1 MTWRLEYIPEPELE
15 FGSEEREVDI
25 RLGLTKHGPLDG
37 HQLTAPKLIN
47 VGIVGTAETVEGV
60 ARWLERCQHE
70 ILGKASRQPHLFPD
84 FPGYRNAFGGV
95 LNLDARLQRTLP
107 GAVLDKVIAEHP
119 AASRALVG
127 ATVDLFLT
135 EMESMD
141 QPVPQV
147 IICAVPW
154 KILKST
160 EGMPGEKGEDEA
172 EEAEEEAE
180 AGKGRWDFHD
190 LLKARALQARR
201 TIQLVLPSTYDE
213 RERQPIK
220 TRSDRF
226 RDTQDEATRAWNFL
240 TALYYKA
247 GGSPWRLVR
256 DPRELTTCYIG
267 ISFFRS
273 LDGQDIYTST
283 AQVFNERGDGIIVRG
298 GAARYY
304 QEDRQ
309 VHLGSEAAAELM
321 QRALERYRR
330 EHRTPPAR
338 VVAYK
343 TSSFNDAELEGF
355 RSATDQE
362 RISSTELISLRRSDI
377 QFFREGA
384 YPTLRGTCLH
394 LPNKTTVMY
403 TRGSV
408 PFFETYPGMYVP
420 QALACDF
427 QHTERSAAVLATE
440 ILALTKMNWNNT
452 QFDGAYPICIRAAKQ
467 VGKILRYIDTDREVE
482 QRYSYY
488 M

>member
-1 MTWRLEYIPEPELE
+1 
-15 FGSEEREVDI
+15 
-25 RLGLTKHGPLDG
+25 
-37 HQLTAPKLIN
+37 
-47 VGIVGTAETVEGV
+47 
-60 ARWLERCQHE
+60 
-70 ILGKASRQPHLFPD
+70 
-84 FPGYRNAFGGV
+84 
-95 LNLDARLQRTLP
+95 
-107 GAVLDKVIAEHP
+107 
-119 AASRALVG
+119 
-127 ATVDLFLT
+127 
-135 EMESMD
+135 
-141 QPVPQV
+141 
-147 IICAVPW
+147 
-154 KILKST
+154 
-160 EGMPGEKGEDEA
+160 
-172 EEAEEEAE
+172 
-180 AGKGRWDFHD
+180 
-190 LLKARALQARR
+190 
-201 TIQLVLPSTYDE
+201 
-213 RERQPIK
+213 
-220 TRSDRF
+220 
-226 RDTQDEATRAWNFL
+226 L

-355 RSATDQE
+355 RSATDRE

-377 QFFREGA
+377 QFFRDGA

-394 LPNKTTVMY
+394 LSNKTTVMY

-427 QHTERSAAVLATE
+427 KHTERSAAVLATE